1 MKKPGFFR
9 ILDTEVITMSES
21 ALEQLP
27 IRFDPNT
34 FAEHNTELHGL
45 VAVKPMQRLQDNVIS
60 TDPMVTAKLR
70 FSRGLF
76 GYPLVMGMAQ
86 LNVTMRCERC
96 LDGVDVALS
105 SEINVLI
112 KPSED
117 TLPENPETAEE
128 SQDFH
133 EFDGKLLTLSE
144 LIEEELLLV
153 MPLVPKHEDISLC
166 NQDMIVWL
174 ASNESPEAN
183 AERAENPF
191 AILKR

>member
-1 MKKPGFFR
+1 MKKPVFFR
-9 ILDTEVITMSES
+9 ILIAEVFTMSES
-21 ALEQLP
+21 VLEQLP

-45 VAVKPMQRLQDNVIS
+45 VAVKPMLRLNDHVIS
-60 TDPMVTAKLR
+60 SDSMVTTKLR

-76 GYPLVMGMAQ
+76 GYPLVLGEAQ
-86 LNVTMRCERC
+86 VNVTMRCERC
-96 LDGVDVALS
+96 LDGVDVALN

-112 KPSED
+112 KPNED
-117 TLPENPETAEE
+117 NLPENPVTADE
-128 SQDFH
+128 SPDFH

-174 ASNESPEAN
+174 ASNEYT
-183 AERAENPF
+183 
-191 AILKR
+191 